1 MTDTARISA
10 HMLREG
16 RRNIAETICSHLE
29 SSSSLNKE
37 IAPVTRLEQSET
49 HIHILAACIEFQS
62 PVLLNDY
69 VQWVTR
75 LPESVSPYFCEISHF
90 LDELVCIVEAEFP
103 QEVAGVVQHYIDTA
117 RDSLLAESRVEPS
130 VHASLPQAQLQRNY
144 LVALLDT
151 RRNDALNMVLKSIEA
166 GVEIESIYLD
176 VIQPAQHELGRLW
189 QTGQISVA
197 QEHYCTAATQFVMSQ
212 LQPWFLTTTSAN
224 QTLVAT
230 CVGDELHEVGL
241 RIVADLFEVNGWNT
255 IYLGANVPPESI
267 AETLASSGSQ
277 ILAISCTMTQH
288 LFALADVIDIVR
300 SHPGCE
306 QVKILAGGYPFNIDP
321 YLWKRVGADANA
333 LDGKAAIRVANRLIQ
348 SRSQAESQSAS
359 PATPQ
364 LDARVPT
371 GLHQSDDD
379 LSRLNNSLITLQ
391 RKLNK
396 ANVELAAL
404 NKANEEK
411 AQALQ
416 LADRRKDEFLA
427 MLAHELRGPLAP
439 MELAVG
445 LLQMDDLSPALIRE
459 SRETMQRQLHQMKH
473 LINDLL
479 DASRIAHGKIELKK
493 EILDLA
499 DVLNRAIET
508 VNPFIRE
515 KQQDL
520 KLELPDTPIFLE
532 GDEIRLTQVFA
543 NLLTNASKYTDNKGT
558 IWLNTKQDRDAA
570 VIEVCDNGFGIDP
583 ELLQDV
589 FTTFTQEQRSKLHS
603 KGGLGLGLSLVKQLV
618 ELHQGSV
625 SADSEG
631 ADRGSVFSV
640 RLPAL
645 EPEENY
651 TFAESDSM
659 ALSSQNIPSRRVLII
674 EDTAG
679 IARMISLLFEKLGHE
694 PQVAPNGAT
703 AIRMFQETT
712 PEIVVLDLM
721 LPDMSGLEVA
731 QELRRLDQ
739 KNSTL
744 IVALTGHSDDQHRNQ
759 AREHGCDEYFVKPID
774 MQVLQ
779 ELATHPKLMTIN
791 GSSGTK

>member
-16 RRNIAETICSHLE
+16 RRTIAEAICSHLE
-29 SSSSLNKE
+29 SSSALNKGTP
-37 IAPVTRLEQSET
+37 PVTRLEQSET
-49 HIHILAACIEFQS
+49 HILILAASIEFKS
-62 PVLLNDY
+62 TVLLNDY
-69 VQWVTR
+69 VHWVTR

-90 LDELVCIVEAEFP
+90 LDALISVVEAEFP
-103 QEVAGVVQHYIDTA
+103 QEVANVVQHYIDTA
-117 RDSLLAESRVEPS
+117 RNSLLVDRPAEPPARVCPPLAQLQHNYLTSLLATHR
-130 VHASLPQAQLQRNY
+130 
-144 LVALLDT
+144 T
-151 RRNDALNMVLKSIEA
+151 DALNMVMKAIQS

-212 LQPWFLTTTSAN
+212 LQPWFLKTTSAD

-241 RIVADLFEVNGWNT
+241 RIVADLFEVSGWNT

-267 AETLASSGSQ
+267 AETLASSRAQ

-288 LFALADVIDIVR
+288 LFGMADVIRIVR

-321 YLWKRVGADANA
+321 YLWKRVGADAAA
-333 LDGKAAIRVANRLIQ
+333 LDGKDAIDVANRLIQ
-348 SRSQAESQSAS
+348 SRSQADNRSALS
-359 PATPQ
+359 ATPQ
-364 LDARVPT
+364 QVEAQALS
-371 GLHQSDDD
+371 GLNQSDDD

-416 LADRRKDEFLA
+416 QADRRKDEFLA

-445 LLQMDDLSPALIRE
+445 LLQMDDLDPSLIRE
-459 SRETMQRQLHQMKH
+459 SCETMKRQLDQMKH

-479 DASRIAHGKIELKK
+479 DASRIVHGKIDLKK
-493 EILDLA
+493 ETLDLTH
-499 DVLNRAIET
+499 VLNRAIET

-520 KLELPDTPIFLE
+520 KLELSDTPIFLE

-543 NLLTNASKYTDNKGT
+543 NLLTNASKYTDKKGT

-589 FTTFTQEQRSKLHS
+589 FSTFTQEQRSKLHS
-603 KGGLGLGLSLVKQLV
+603 NGGLGLGLSLVKQLV

-645 EPEENY
+645 ESEENC
-651 TFAESDSM
+651 TFAESES
-659 ALSSQNIPSRRVLII
+659 ASLSSQNIPSRRVLII

-679 IARMISLLFEKLGHE
+679 IARMISLLFEKLGHA
-694 PQVAPNGAT
+694 PLVATSGAT
-703 AIRMFQETT
+703 AIRMFQETP

-731 QELRRLDQ
+731 RELRRLDQ

-744 IVALTGHSDDQHRNQ
+744 IVALTGHNDDEHRQQ
-759 AREHGCDEYFVKPID
+759 ARKHGCDEYFVKPID
-774 MQVLQ
+774 ILDLQ
-779 ELATHPKLMTIN
+779 ELATHPKLMSIN
-791 GSSGTK
+791 R

>member
-16 RRNIAETICSHLE
+16 RRTIAEAICSHLE
-29 SSSSLNKE
+29 SSSALNKGTP
-37 IAPVTRLEQSET
+37 PVTRLEQSET
-49 HIHILAACIEFQS
+49 HILILAASIEFKS
-62 PVLLNDY
+62 TVLLNDY
-69 VQWVTR
+69 VHWVTR

-90 LDELVCIVEAEFP
+90 LDALISVVEAEFP
-103 QEVAGVVQHYIDTA
+103 QEVANVVQHYIDTA
-117 RDSLLAESRVEPS
+117 RNSLLVDRPAEPPARVCPPLAQLQHNYLTSLLATHR
-130 VHASLPQAQLQRNY
+130 
-144 LVALLDT
+144 T
-151 RRNDALNMVLKSIEA
+151 DALNMVMKAIQS

-212 LQPWFLTTTSAN
+212 LQPWFLKTTSAD

-241 RIVADLFEVNGWNT
+241 RIVADLFEVSGWNT

-267 AETLASSGSQ
+267 AETLASSRAQ

-288 LFALADVIDIVR
+288 LFGMADVIRIVR

-321 YLWKRVGADANA
+321 YLWKRVGADAAA
-333 LDGKAAIRVANRLIQ
+333 LDGKDAIDVANRLIQ
-348 SRSQAESQSAS
+348 SRSQTDNRSALS
-359 PATPQ
+359 ATPQ
-364 LDARVPT
+364 QVEAQALS
-371 GLHQSDDD
+371 GLNQSDDD

-416 LADRRKDEFLA
+416 QADRRKDEFLA

-445 LLQMDDLSPALIRE
+445 LLQMDDLDPSLIRE
-459 SRETMQRQLHQMKH
+459 SCETMKRQLDQMKH

-479 DASRIAHGKIELKK
+479 DASRIVHGKIDLKK
-493 EILDLA
+493 ETLDLTH
-499 DVLNRAIET
+499 VLNRAIET

-520 KLELPDTPIFLE
+520 KLELSDTPIFLE

-543 NLLTNASKYTDNKGT
+543 NLLTNASKYTDKKGT

-589 FTTFTQEQRSKLHS
+589 FSTFTQEQRSKLHS
-603 KGGLGLGLSLVKQLV
+603 NGGLGLGLSLVKQLV

-645 EPEENY
+645 ESEENC
-651 TFAESDSM
+651 TFAESES
-659 ALSSQNIPSRRVLII
+659 ASLSSQNIPSRRVLII

-679 IARMISLLFEKLGHE
+679 IARMISLLFEKLGHA
-694 PQVAPNGAT
+694 PLVATSGAT
-703 AIRMFQETT
+703 AIRMFQETP

-731 QELRRLDQ
+731 RELRRLDQ

-744 IVALTGHSDDQHRNQ
+744 IVALTGHNDDEHRQQ
-759 AREHGCDEYFVKPID
+759 ARKHGCDEYFVKPID
-774 MQVLQ
+774 ILDLQ
-779 ELATHPKLMTIN
+779 ELATHPKLMSIN
-791 GSSGTK
+791 R

>member
-16 RRNIAETICSHLE
+16 RRPLAEAICSHLE
-29 SSSSLNKE
+29 SSSALKKG
-37 IAPVTRLEQSET
+37 IPTVKRLEQSET
-49 HIHILAACIEFQS
+49 HILVLAACIEFES

-69 VQWVTR
+69 VHWVTR

-90 LDELVCIVEAEFP
+90 LDALISIVEAEFP
-103 QEVAGVVQHYIDTA
+103 QETASVIQHYIDTS
-117 RDSLLAESRVEPS
+117 RKSLLVERPAEPPARASPS
-130 VHASLPQAQLQRNY
+130 QAQLQRNY
-144 LVALLDT
+144 LNALLNT
-151 RRNDALNMVLKSIEA
+151 HRNDALNMVMKAVQS
-166 GVEIESIYLD
+166 GVEIETIYLD

-212 LQPWFLTTTSAN
+212 LQPWFLKTTSAD

-241 RIVADLFEVNGWNT
+241 RIVADLFEVSGWNT

-267 AETLASSGSQ
+267 AETLASSRAQ

-288 LFALADVIDIVR
+288 LFAMADVIRVVR
-300 SHPGCE
+300 SHSGCE
-306 QVKILAGGYPFNIDP
+306 QVKILAGGYPFNLDP
-321 YLWKRVGADANA
+321 YLWKRIGADADA
-333 LDGKAAIRVANRLIQ
+333 LDGKAAIQVANRLIH
-348 SRSQAESQSAS
+348 SRNQTDNQSAS
-359 PATPQ
+359 SASPQ
-364 LDARVPT
+364 QVETRALS
-371 GLHQSDDD
+371 GLNQTDDD

-411 AQALQ
+411 ALALQ
-416 LADRRKDEFLA
+416 QADRRKNEFLA

-445 LLQMDDLSPALIRE
+445 LLQMDDLNPSLIRE

-479 DASRIAHGKIELKK
+479 DASRIVHGKIELKK
-493 EILDLA
+493 EKLDLTQ
-499 DVLNRAIET
+499 VLNRAIET
-508 VNPFIRE
+508 ANPFIRE

-520 KLELPDTPIFLE
+520 KLDLSDTPIFLE

-543 NLLTNASKYTDNKGT
+543 NLLTNASKYTDKKGT
-558 IWLNTKQDRDAA
+558 IWLNTKQERDAA

-583 ELLQDV
+583 ELLEDV
-589 FTTFTQEQRSKLHS
+589 FSTFTQEQRSKLHS

-625 SADSEG
+625 SAKSEG

-645 EPEENY
+645 EPEEND
-651 TFAESDSM
+651 TFVESES
-659 ALSSQNIPSRRVLII
+659 ASLSSQNIPSRRVLII

-694 PQVAPNGAT
+694 PLVAASGTA
-703 AIRMFQETT
+703 AIRMFQETP
-712 PEIVVLDLM
+712 PEIVILDLM

-731 QELRRLDQ
+731 RELRSLDQ
-739 KNSTL
+739 NNSTL
-744 IVALTGHSDDQHRNQ
+744 IVALTGHSDDEHRQQ
-759 AREHGCDEYFVKPID
+759 ARKHGCDEYFVKPVDIQD
-774 MQVLQ
+774 LQ
-779 ELATHPKLMTIN
+779 ELATHPKLMSIN
-791 GSSGTK
+791 R

>member
-16 RRNIAETICSHLE
+16 RRPIAEAICSHLE
-29 SSSSLNKE
+29 SSSALNKE
-37 IAPVTRLEQSET
+37 IPPVTRLEQSET
-49 HIHILAACIEFQS
+49 HILILAACIEFES
-62 PVLLNDY
+62 PVLLNDF
-69 VQWVTR
+69 VHWVTQ
-75 LPESVSPYFCEISHF
+75 LPESVSPYFCEISQF
-90 LDELVCIVEAEFP
+90 LDALISVVEAEFP
-103 QEVAGVVQHYIDTA
+103 QETTSVVQHYIDTA
-117 RDSLLAESRVEPS
+117 RNSLLVDRLAEPPARVCPPLAQLQHNYLTSLLAT
-130 VHASLPQAQLQRNY
+130 H
-144 LVALLDT
+144 
-151 RRNDALNMVLKSIEA
+151 RNDALNMVMKAIQS
-166 GVEIESIYLD
+166 GVTIESIYLD

-212 LQPWFLTTTSAN
+212 LQPWFLKTTSAD

-241 RIVADLFEVNGWNT
+241 RIIADLFEVSGWNT

-267 AETLASSGSQ
+267 AETLASSRAQ

-288 LFALADVIDIVR
+288 LFGMADVIRIVR

-321 YLWKRVGADANA
+321 YLWKRVGADAAA
-333 LDGKAAIRVANRLIQ
+333 LDGKDAIDVANRLIQ
-348 SRSQAESQSAS
+348 SRSQADNRSALSATSQQVEAQVLS
-359 PATPQ
+359 
-364 LDARVPT
+364 
-371 GLHQSDDD
+371 GLNQSDDD

-416 LADRRKDEFLA
+416 QADRRKDEFLA

-445 LLQMDDLSPALIRE
+445 LLQMDDLDPSLIRE
-459 SRETMQRQLHQMKH
+459 SCETMKRQLDQMKH

-479 DASRIAHGKIELKK
+479 DASRIVHGKIDLKK
-493 EILDLA
+493 ETLDLTH
-499 DVLNRAIET
+499 VLNRAIET

-520 KLELPDTPIFLE
+520 KLELSETPIFLV
-532 GDEIRLTQVFA
+532 GDEIRLAQVFA
-543 NLLTNASKYTDNKGT
+543 NLLTNASKYTDKKGT

-589 FTTFTQEQRSKLHS
+589 FSTFTQEQRSKLHS

-645 EPEENY
+645 ESEENS
-651 TFAESDSM
+651 TFAESESTS
-659 ALSSQNIPSRRVLII
+659 LSSQNIPSRRVLII

-679 IARMISLLFEKLGHE
+679 IARMISLLFEKLGHA
-694 PQVAPNGAT
+694 PLVATSGAT
-703 AIRMFQETT
+703 AIRMFKETP

-731 QELRRLDQ
+731 RELRRLDQ

-744 IVALTGHSDDQHRNQ
+744 IVALTGHNDDEHRQQ
-759 AREHGCDEYFVKPID
+759 ARKHGCDEYYVKPID
-774 MQVLQ
+774 IQDLQ
-779 ELATHPKLMTIN
+779 ELATHPKLMSIN
-791 GSSGTK
+791 R

>member
-16 RRNIAETICSHLE
+16 RRTIAEAICSHLE
-29 SSSSLNKE
+29 SSSALNKGTP
-37 IAPVTRLEQSET
+37 PVTRLEQSET
-49 HIHILAACIEFQS
+49 HILILAASIEFKS
-62 PVLLNDY
+62 TVLLNDY
-69 VQWVTR
+69 VHWVTR

-90 LDELVCIVEAEFP
+90 LDALISVVEAEFP
-103 QEVAGVVQHYIDTA
+103 QEVANVVQHYIDTA
-117 RDSLLAESRVEPS
+117 RNSLLVDRPAEPPARVCPPLAQLQHNYLTSLLATHR
-130 VHASLPQAQLQRNY
+130 
-144 LVALLDT
+144 T
-151 RRNDALNMVLKSIEA
+151 DALNMVMKAIQS

-212 LQPWFLTTTSAN
+212 LQPWFLKTTSAD

-241 RIVADLFEVNGWNT
+241 RIVADLFEVSGWNT

-267 AETLASSGSQ
+267 AETLASSRAQ

-288 LFALADVIDIVR
+288 LFGMADVIRIVR

-321 YLWKRVGADANA
+321 YLWKRVGADAAA
-333 LDGKAAIRVANRLIQ
+333 LDGKDAIDVANRLIQ
-348 SRSQAESQSAS
+348 SRSQADNRSALS
-359 PATPQ
+359 ATPQ
-364 LDARVPT
+364 QVEAQALS
-371 GLHQSDDD
+371 GLNQSDDD

-416 LADRRKDEFLA
+416 QADRRKDEFLA

-445 LLQMDDLSPALIRE
+445 LLQMDDLDPSLIRE
-459 SRETMQRQLHQMKH
+459 SCETMKRQLDQMKH

-479 DASRIAHGKIELKK
+479 DASRIVHGKIDLKK
-493 EILDLA
+493 ETLDLTH
-499 DVLNRAIET
+499 VLNRAIET

-520 KLELPDTPIFLE
+520 KLELSDTPIFLE

-543 NLLTNASKYTDNKGT
+543 NLLTNASKYTDKKGT

-589 FTTFTQEQRSKLHS
+589 FSTFTQEQRSKLHS
-603 KGGLGLGLSLVKQLV
+603 NGGLGLGLSLVKQLV

-645 EPEENY
+645 ESEENC
-651 TFAESDSM
+651 TFAESES
-659 ALSSQNIPSRRVLII
+659 ASLSSQNIPSRRVLII

-679 IARMISLLFEKLGHE
+679 IARMISLLFEKLGHA
-694 PQVAPNGAT
+694 PLVATSGAT
-703 AIRMFQETT
+703 AIRMFQETP

-721 LPDMSGLEVA
+721 LPDMSGLEVGR
-731 QELRRLDQ
+731 ELRRLDQ

-744 IVALTGHSDDQHRNQ
+744 IVALTGHNDDEHRQQ
-759 AREHGCDEYFVKPID
+759 ARKHGCDEYFVKPID
-774 MQVLQ
+774 ILDLQ
-779 ELATHPKLMTIN
+779 ELATHPKLMSIN
-791 GSSGTK
+791 R

>member
-16 RRNIAETICSHLE
+16 RRTIAEAICSHLE
-29 SSSSLNKE
+29 SSSALNKGTP
-37 IAPVTRLEQSET
+37 PVTRLEQSET
-49 HIHILAACIEFQS
+49 HILILAASIEFKS
-62 PVLLNDY
+62 TVLLNDY
-69 VQWVTR
+69 VHWVTR

-90 LDELVCIVEAEFP
+90 LDALISVVEAEFP
-103 QEVAGVVQHYIDTA
+103 QEVANVVQHYIDTA
-117 RDSLLAESRVEPS
+117 RNSLLVDRPAEPPARVCPPLAQLQHNYLTSLLATHR
-130 VHASLPQAQLQRNY
+130 
-144 LVALLDT
+144 T
-151 RRNDALNMVLKSIEA
+151 DALNMVMKAIQS

-212 LQPWFLTTTSAN
+212 LQPWFLKTTSAD

-241 RIVADLFEVNGWNT
+241 RIVADLFEVSGWNT

-267 AETLASSGSQ
+267 AETLASSRAQ

-288 LFALADVIDIVR
+288 LFGMADVIRIVR

-321 YLWKRVGADANA
+321 YLWKRVGADAAA
-333 LDGKAAIRVANRLIQ
+333 LDGKDAIDVANRLIQ
-348 SRSQAESQSAS
+348 SRSQADNRSALS
-359 PATPQ
+359 ATPQ
-364 LDARVPT
+364 QVEAQALS
-371 GLHQSDDD
+371 GLNQSDDD

-416 LADRRKDEFLA
+416 QADRRKDEFLA

-445 LLQMDDLSPALIRE
+445 LLQMDDLDPSLIRE
-459 SRETMQRQLHQMKH
+459 SCETMKRQLDQMKH

-479 DASRIAHGKIELKK
+479 DASRIVHGKIDLKK
-493 EILDLA
+493 ETLDLTH
-499 DVLNRAIET
+499 VLNRAIET

-520 KLELPDTPIFLE
+520 KLELSDTPIFLE

-543 NLLTNASKYTDNKGT
+543 NLLTNASKYTDKKGT

-589 FTTFTQEQRSKLHS
+589 FSTFTQEQRSKLHS
-603 KGGLGLGLSLVKQLV
+603 NGGLGLGLSLVKQLV

-645 EPEENY
+645 ESEENC
-651 TFAESDSM
+651 TFAESES
-659 ALSSQNIPSRRVLII
+659 ASLSSQNIPSRRVLII

-679 IARMISLLFEKLGHE
+679 IARMISLLFEKLGHA
-694 PQVAPNGAT
+694 PLVATSGAT
-703 AIRMFQETT
+703 AIRIFQETP

-731 QELRRLDQ
+731 RELRRLDQ

-744 IVALTGHSDDQHRNQ
+744 IVALTGHNDDEHRQQ
-759 AREHGCDEYFVKPID
+759 AQKHGCDEYFVKPID
-774 MQVLQ
+774 ILDLQ
-779 ELATHPKLMTIN
+779 ELATHPKLMSIN
-791 GSSGTK
+791 R

>member
-16 RRNIAETICSHLE
+16 RRPIAEAICSHLE
-29 SSSSLNKE
+29 SSSALNKE
-37 IAPVTRLEQSET
+37 IPPVTRLEQSET
-49 HIHILAACIEFQS
+49 HILILAACIEFES
-62 PVLLNDY
+62 PVLLNDF
-69 VQWVTR
+69 VHWVTQ
-75 LPESVSPYFCEISHF
+75 LPESVSPYFCEISQF
-90 LDELVCIVEAEFP
+90 LDALISVVEAEFP
-103 QEVAGVVQHYIDTA
+103 QETTSVVQHYIDTA
-117 RDSLLAESRVEPS
+117 RNSLLVDRLAEPPARVCPPLAQLQHNYLTSLLAT
-130 VHASLPQAQLQRNY
+130 H
-144 LVALLDT
+144 
-151 RRNDALNMVLKSIEA
+151 RNDALNMVMKAIQS

-212 LQPWFLTTTSAN
+212 LQPWFLKTTSAD

-241 RIVADLFEVNGWNT
+241 RIVADLFEVSGWNT

-267 AETLASSGSQ
+267 AETLASSRAQ

-288 LFALADVIDIVR
+288 LFGMADVIRIVR

-321 YLWKRVGADANA
+321 YLWKRVGADAAA
-333 LDGKAAIRVANRLIQ
+333 LDGKDAIDVANRLIQ
-348 SRSQAESQSAS
+348 SRSQADNRSALSATSQQVEAQVLS
-359 PATPQ
+359 
-364 LDARVPT
+364 
-371 GLHQSDDD
+371 GLNQSDDD

-416 LADRRKDEFLA
+416 QADRRKDEFLA

-445 LLQMDDLSPALIRE
+445 LLQMDDLDPSLIRE
-459 SRETMQRQLHQMKH
+459 SCETMKRQLDQMKH

-479 DASRIAHGKIELKK
+479 DASRIVHGKIDLKK
-493 EILDLA
+493 EKLDLTH
-499 DVLNRAIET
+499 VLNRAIET

-520 KLELPDTPIFLE
+520 KLELSETPIFLE
-532 GDEIRLTQVFA
+532 GDEIRLAQVFA
-543 NLLTNASKYTDNKGT
+543 NLLTNASKYTDKKGT

-589 FTTFTQEQRSKLHS
+589 FSTFTQEQRSKLHS

-645 EPEENY
+645 ESEENS
-651 TFAESDSM
+651 TFAESESTS
-659 ALSSQNIPSRRVLII
+659 LSSQNIPSRRVLII

-679 IARMISLLFEKLGHE
+679 IARMISLLFEKLGHA
-694 PQVAPNGAT
+694 PLVATSGAT
-703 AIRMFQETT
+703 AIRMFQETP

-731 QELRRLDQ
+731 RELRRLDQ

-744 IVALTGHSDDQHRNQ
+744 IVALTGHNDDEHRQQ
-759 AREHGCDEYFVKPID
+759 ARKHGCDEYYVKPID
-774 MQVLQ
+774 IKDLQ
-779 ELATHPKLMTIN
+779 ELATHPKLMSIN
-791 GSSGTK
+791 R

>member
-16 RRNIAETICSHLE
+16 RRTIAEAICSHLE
-29 SSSSLNKE
+29 SSSALNKGTP
-37 IAPVTRLEQSET
+37 PVTRLEQSET
-49 HIHILAACIEFQS
+49 HILILAASIEFKS
-62 PVLLNDY
+62 TVLLNDY
-69 VQWVTR
+69 VHWVTR

-90 LDELVCIVEAEFP
+90 LDALISVVEAEFP
-103 QEVAGVVQHYIDTA
+103 QEVANVVQHYIDTA
-117 RDSLLAESRVEPS
+117 RNSLLVDRPAEPPARVCPPLAQLQHNYLTSLLATHR
-130 VHASLPQAQLQRNY
+130 
-144 LVALLDT
+144 T
-151 RRNDALNMVLKSIEA
+151 DALNMVMKAIQS

-212 LQPWFLTTTSAN
+212 LQPWFLKTTSAD

-241 RIVADLFEVNGWNT
+241 RIVADLFEVSGWNT

-267 AETLASSGSQ
+267 AETLASSRAQ

-288 LFALADVIDIVR
+288 LFGMADVIRIVR

-321 YLWKRVGADANA
+321 YLWKRVGADAAA
-333 LDGKAAIRVANRLIQ
+333 LDGKDAIDVANRLIQ
-348 SRSQAESQSAS
+348 SRSQADNRSALS
-359 PATPQ
+359 ATPQ
-364 LDARVPT
+364 QVEAQALS
-371 GLHQSDDD
+371 GLNQSDDD

-416 LADRRKDEFLA
+416 QADRRKDEFLA

-445 LLQMDDLSPALIRE
+445 LLQMDDLDPSLIRE
-459 SRETMQRQLHQMKH
+459 SCETMKRQLDQMKH

-479 DASRIAHGKIELKK
+479 DASRIVHGKIDLKK
-493 EILDLA
+493 ETLDLTH
-499 DVLNRAIET
+499 VLNRAIET

-520 KLELPDTPIFLE
+520 KLELSDTPIFLE

-543 NLLTNASKYTDNKGT
+543 NLLTNASKYTDKKGT

-589 FTTFTQEQRSKLHS
+589 FSTFTQEQRSKLHS
-603 KGGLGLGLSLVKQLV
+603 NGGLGLGLSLVKQLV

-645 EPEENY
+645 ESEENS
-651 TFAESDSM
+651 TFAESESTS
-659 ALSSQNIPSRRVLII
+659 LSSQNNPSRRVLII

-679 IARMISLLFEKLGHE
+679 IARMISLLFEKLGHA
-694 PQVAPNGAT
+694 PLVATSGAT
-703 AIRMFQETT
+703 AIRMFQETP

-731 QELRRLDQ
+731 RELRRLDQ

-744 IVALTGHSDDQHRNQ
+744 IVALTGHNDDEHRQQ
-759 AREHGCDEYFVKPID
+759 ARKHGCDEYFVKPID
-774 MQVLQ
+774 ILDLQ
-779 ELATHPKLMTIN
+779 ELATHPKLMSIN
-791 GSSGTK
+791 R

>member
-16 RRNIAETICSHLE
+16 RRTIAEAICSHLE
-29 SSSSLNKE
+29 SSSALNKGTP
-37 IAPVTRLEQSET
+37 PVTRLEQSET
-49 HIHILAACIEFQS
+49 HILILAASIEFKS
-62 PVLLNDY
+62 TVLLNDY
-69 VQWVTR
+69 VHWVTR

-90 LDELVCIVEAEFP
+90 LDALISVVEAEFP
-103 QEVAGVVQHYIDTA
+103 QEVANVVQHYIDTA
-117 RDSLLAESRVEPS
+117 RNSLLVDRPAEPPARVCPPLAQLQHNYLTSLLATHR
-130 VHASLPQAQLQRNY
+130 
-144 LVALLDT
+144 T
-151 RRNDALNMVLKSIEA
+151 DALNMVMKAIQS

-212 LQPWFLTTTSAN
+212 LQPWFLKTTSAD

-241 RIVADLFEVNGWNT
+241 RIVADLFEVSGWNT

-267 AETLASSGSQ
+267 AETLASSRAQ

-288 LFALADVIDIVR
+288 LFGMADVIRIVR

-321 YLWKRVGADANA
+321 YLWKRVGADAAA
-333 LDGKAAIRVANRLIQ
+333 LDGKDAIYVANRLIQ
-348 SRSQAESQSAS
+348 SRSQADNRSALS
-359 PATPQ
+359 ATPQ
-364 LDARVPT
+364 QVEAQALS
-371 GLHQSDDD
+371 GLNQSDDD

-416 LADRRKDEFLA
+416 QADRRKDEFLA

-445 LLQMDDLSPALIRE
+445 LLQMDDLDPSLIRE
-459 SRETMQRQLHQMKH
+459 SCETMKRQLDQMKH

-479 DASRIAHGKIELKK
+479 DASRIVHGKIDLKK
-493 EILDLA
+493 ETLDLTH
-499 DVLNRAIET
+499 VLNRAIET

-520 KLELPDTPIFLE
+520 KLELSDTPIFLE

-543 NLLTNASKYTDNKGT
+543 NLLTNASKYTDKKGT

-589 FTTFTQEQRSKLHS
+589 FSTFTQEQRSKLHS
-603 KGGLGLGLSLVKQLV
+603 NGGLGLGLSLVKQLV

-645 EPEENY
+645 ESEENC
-651 TFAESDSM
+651 TFAESES
-659 ALSSQNIPSRRVLII
+659 ASLSSQNIPSRRVLII

-679 IARMISLLFEKLGHE
+679 IARMISLLFEKLGHA
-694 PQVAPNGAT
+694 PLVATSGAT
-703 AIRMFQETT
+703 AIRMFQETP

-731 QELRRLDQ
+731 RELRRLDQ

-744 IVALTGHSDDQHRNQ
+744 IVALTGHNDDEHRQQ
-759 AREHGCDEYFVKPID
+759 ARKHGCDEYFVKPID
-774 MQVLQ
+774 ILDLQ
-779 ELATHPKLMTIN
+779 ELATHPKLMSIN
-791 GSSGTK
+791 R

>member
-16 RRNIAETICSHLE
+16 RRPIAEAICSHLE
-29 SSSSLNKE
+29 SSSALNKE
-37 IAPVTRLEQSET
+37 IPPVTRLEQSET
-49 HIHILAACIEFQS
+49 HILILAACIEFES
-62 PVLLNDY
+62 PVLLNDF
-69 VQWVTR
+69 VHWVTQ
-75 LPESVSPYFCEISHF
+75 LPESVSPYFCEISQF
-90 LDELVCIVEAEFP
+90 LDALISVVEAEFP
-103 QEVAGVVQHYIDTA
+103 QETTSVVQHYIDTA
-117 RDSLLAESRVEPS
+117 RNSLLVDRLAEPPARVCPPLAQLQHNYLTSLLAT
-130 VHASLPQAQLQRNY
+130 H
-144 LVALLDT
+144 
-151 RRNDALNMVLKSIEA
+151 RNDALNMVMKAIQS
-166 GVEIESIYLD
+166 GVTIESIYLD

-212 LQPWFLTTTSAN
+212 LQPWFLKTTSAD

-241 RIVADLFEVNGWNT
+241 RIIADLFEVSGWNT

-267 AETLASSGSQ
+267 AETLASSRAQ

-288 LFALADVIDIVR
+288 LFGMADVIRIVR

-321 YLWKRVGADANA
+321 YLWKRVGADAAA
-333 LDGKAAIRVANRLIQ
+333 LDGKDAIDVANRLIQ
-348 SRSQAESQSAS
+348 SRSQADNRSALSSTSQQVEAQVLS
-359 PATPQ
+359 
-364 LDARVPT
+364 
-371 GLHQSDDD
+371 GLNQSDDD

-416 LADRRKDEFLA
+416 QADRRKDEFLA

-445 LLQMDDLSPALIRE
+445 LLQMDDLDPSLIRE
-459 SRETMQRQLHQMKH
+459 SCETMQRQLDQMKH

-479 DASRIAHGKIELKK
+479 DASRIVHGKIDLKK
-493 EILDLA
+493 ETLDLTH
-499 DVLNRAIET
+499 VLNRAIET

-520 KLELPDTPIFLE
+520 KLELSDTPIFLE
-532 GDEIRLTQVFA
+532 GDEIRLAQVFA
-543 NLLTNASKYTDNKGT
+543 NLLTNASKYTDKKGT

-589 FTTFTQEQRSKLHS
+589 FSTFTQEQRSKLHS

-645 EPEENY
+645 ESEENS
-651 TFAESDSM
+651 TFAESVSTS
-659 ALSSQNIPSRRVLII
+659 LSSQNIPSRRVLII

-679 IARMISLLFEKLGHE
+679 IARMISLLFEKLGHA
-694 PQVAPNGAT
+694 PLVATSGAT
-703 AIRMFQETT
+703 AIRMFQETP

-731 QELRRLDQ
+731 RELRRLDQ

-744 IVALTGHSDDQHRNQ
+744 IVALTGHNDDEHRQQ
-759 AREHGCDEYFVKPID
+759 ARKHGCDEYYVKPID
-774 MQVLQ
+774 IQDLQ
-779 ELATHPKLMTIN
+779 ELATHPKLMSIN
-791 GSSGTK
+791 R